1 MRCPYCGNIDDK
13 VLESRLMAN
22 GDSIRRRRECI
33 SCGYRFTSYEHI
45 EEKPFMVVKSDSRR
59 QPYDRQKL
67 AKGIE
72 RALEKRP
79 VASSLIEGIINEI
92 EDQAIIENKATNEIS
107 TAKLG
112 ELVLNKL
119 YDIDKVAYIRFA
131 SVYRHF
137 ENIDEFIEEVK
148 KLESKEKKQ
157 KKTRAQREI

>member
-45 EEKPFMVVKSDSRR
+45 EEKPFMVVKSDNRR

-107 TAKLG
+107 TAQLG

-119 YDIDKVAYIRFA
+119 YDIDKVAYVRFA

-157 KKTRAQREI
+157 KKEKAKKED